1 MNERVAFGLELRR
14 VRERRGLSLEQVSEQ
29 TKVGVAHYA
38 ALEAGDLSRWPSGIF
53 RRAFVRNY
61 AAAVGLDPD
70 DTLIQFSRIFPD
82 PADGPRAAARLEAVR
97 REEALA
103 LANEAREQVAEVSV
117 LRLSLDSPHP
127 DRGLDRLRAGGPR
140 LALAA
145 IDVLLAIAPAGAI
158 ALAFGRGWF
167 FPTAACA
174 GLLGHLVYYSATGST
189 PGKWVMAHLPRQLS
203 DQFANVAER
212 RRPEGEGPAG
222 GRRRLLRR
230 SAGRPAAHAH
240 RVRH

>member
-29 TKVGVAHYA
+29 TKVGVSHYA

-61 AAAVGLDPD
+61 ATTVGLDPD
-70 DTLIQFSRIFPD
+70 DTLMQFSRIFPD
-82 PADGPRAAARLEAVR
+82 PADGPRVAARMAAAL

-103 LANEAREQVAEVSV
+103 LAEAAREPATELPV
-117 LRLSLDSPHP
+117 LRLSLDAPRVDAGI
-127 DRGLDRLRAGGPR
+127 DRFRIVLPR

-145 IDVLLAIAPAGAI
+145 ADVLLAIVPAAGA

-167 FPTAACA
+167 LPVAAVT
-174 GLLGHLVYYSATGST
+174 GLLGHLVYYPIVGAT
-189 PGKWVMAHLPRQLS
+189 PGKWVMAHMPRQLP
-203 DQFANVAER
+203 AGLPNAAAR
-212 RRPEGEGPAG
+212 RRPESEAAPEE
-222 GRRRLLRR
+222 RRRWSRR
-230 SAGRPAAHAH
+230 SPGRAAAHAH